1 MLIGSN
7 ACSSHGFDQQHI
19 DDIPKAS
26 KNAIEPFHNSLISNK
41 LAEVRLTCIPWNLV
55 GILARFLVKYS
66 QFAIASSQVFLL
78 FEWL

>member
-7 ACSSHGFDQQHI
+7 AFSSHGFDQQHI

-41 LAEVRLTCIPWNLV
+41 LAEVRLTCIPW
-55 GILARFLVKYS
+55 
-66 QFAIASSQVFLL
+66 
-78 FEWL
+78 